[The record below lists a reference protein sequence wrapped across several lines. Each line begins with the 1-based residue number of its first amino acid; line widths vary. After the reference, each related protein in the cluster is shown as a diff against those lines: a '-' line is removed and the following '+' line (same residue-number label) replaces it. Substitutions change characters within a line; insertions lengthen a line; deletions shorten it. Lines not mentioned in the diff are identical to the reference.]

1 MSNNKEHT
9 NLLFKKPISLRLA
22 AALGMAVPSSVLL
35 LIFASGIPLTIW
47 YLNDTSN
54 TILLIVL
61 IVVFSLLTIIFG
73 LTLYFGIKVNIE
85 VFYRGIYQVT
95 KENYK
100 NLTDSSKEL
109 ENYGS
114 SFVVINEVDELN
126 KAVEDLRVQLAD
138 TEFLNFSDGYKNIP
152 LTYIDEEKHIV
163 TFKSFKDNL
172 IPIINSAQSFRN
184 AIIEIY
190 YQMDHDTLTRE
201 EINRVFNYAMGL
213 FKEYDNVL
221 YFANTDDNKGIFVY
235 LPNFDTLSCI
245 HEQLFTLMKTLSI
258 SKKTFDGLVTIPA
271 RFSLVAYPYSDVNEI
286 FSDLRYAKRQGKV
299 INFYIPERLS
309 DVSNHRIL
317 QSSMSLN
324 MMTKILKTLHDLP
337 LSVSEHEANLA
348 KIDTTFKLLAKHL
361 NVDCAGIVGIS
372 NTHRGYDSLVHV
384 ENGNNDY
391 FDRGKIVDYEILKV
405 FNEVRDEDNSYYFS
419 HRRHIHPSLAK
430 ILDKINITSGFY
442 NMILDRGKMMGM
454 CYFFNENGR
463 EFHINSYIR
472 EALYVVTARLGEY
485 IVNIQREMTFSETF
499 LEINSTLQAS
509 NTALYRV
516 NPETYELTSFSQHLP
531 TLFPNVKWGEKCH
544 KVLYSLDEPCK
555 NCPIATEKKMVSE
568 TESGS
573 RIETSLSV
581 NVKNTYLRRMFVRLL
596 ETNEAVEDRFDRD
609 LLINSYL
616 SLVISMGN
624 NYRINAHGY
633 LLLLNMDNLEDMV
646 VRHGSEGALF
656 LERGFLQRLKEK
668 GIRRENIF
676 HFSNYTVAILLPEV
690 GQANVVNIIESIY
703 EASKEDYIYNESH
716 NTFNVTYL
724 PIPYP
729 MGYSTAEEFIK
740 FAWKFKDSNNYAPN
754 KDFIY
759 FADSDYSR
767 SASRKRFMLSVIDDQ
782 FGNKTFS
789 VLLQPMVRAGS
800 KAIFGAELLLRIAD
814 DYRKIVFN
822 ADELV
827 KVAAENGKISLIS
840 NALIEYIGNLYQQFG
855 LTAFKVYG
863 FHRLTINTDFSYFSD
878 PNFFETIYSL
888 INTYHF
894 PKEFLGFEITE
905 KEVFSHLDEF
915 KKLSRSLH
923 QRIALICDQYSGQ
936 FLSVDVLKEL
946 NFDEIKIGRYLVNGI
961 DIDKNKYQTIKDLV
975 SVALERNVKVAL
987 VGVENSDQ
995 YALLR
1000 DISKDIALQGYH
1012 FYKPLDKNSF
1022 IEALRQ
1028 NK

>member
-1 MSNNKEHT
+1 MSNKQEHN
-9 NLLFKKPISLRLA
+9 NLLFKKPISLKVA
-22 AALGMAVPSSVLL
+22 AVLGVAIPFVVLIT
-35 LIFASGIPLTIW
+35 IFAVGVPLTFF
-47 YLNDTSN
+47 YLKEPN
-54 TILLIVL
+54 TILLVVL
-61 IVVFSLLTIIFG
+61 ISVISVLFVLFG
-73 LTLYFGIKVNIE
+73 LTVYFGVKIALE
-85 VFYRGIYQVT
+85 VFYRGIYSVT

-100 NLTDSSKEL
+100 NLTNSSKSL
-109 ENYGS
+109 EKYTSN
-114 SFVVINEVDELN
+114 FVSINEVDELN
-126 KAVEDLRVQLAD
+126 KAIDELKVQLHD
-138 TEFLNFSDGYKNIP
+138 TEFLNFSNGYKNIP
-152 LTYIDEEKHIV
+152 LDFLDKERNIV
-163 TFKSFKDNL
+163 SLESFKENL
-172 IPIINSAQSFRN
+172 VPIINSAQAFRN
-184 AIIEIY
+184 AVIEIY
-190 YQMDHDTLTRE
+190 YQMDHDTLTKE
-201 EINRVFNYAMGL
+201 ETNRVISYAISL
-213 FKEYDNVL
+213 FKEYENVL
-221 YFANTDDNKGIFVY
+221 YIINDDEKKGIYVY
-235 LPNFDTLSCI
+235 LPNFDTLSCL

-258 SKKTFDGLVTIPA
+258 SKKTYDGLVTIPA

-299 INFYIPERLS
+299 INFYIPNRLS
-309 DVSNHRIL
+309 DTANSKIL

-324 MMTKILKTLHDLP
+324 VMTKILKCLHDLP
-337 LSVSEHEANLA
+337 LSVADHESNLE
-348 KIDTTFKLLAKHL
+348 KIETTFKLLAKHL
-361 NVDCAGIVGIS
+361 NIDCAGIVSIS
-372 NTHRGYDSLVHV
+372 NRHRGYDSIIHV
-384 ENGNNDY
+384 ENGNNTY
-391 FDRGKIVDYEILKV
+391 FDRGKIVEYEILKV
-405 FNEVRDEDNSYYFS
+405 FSEVREEDGSYYFS
-419 HRRHIHPSLAK
+419 TRKHTNPSLAR

-442 NMILDRGKMMGM
+442 NMILDRGKLMGM

-463 EFHINSYIR
+463 ELRINSYIR
-472 EALYVVTARLGEY
+472 EALYVVTSRLGEY
-485 IVNIQREMTFSETF
+485 ILNIQREMTFSETF

-516 NPETYELTSFSQHLP
+516 NPESYELTSFSQHMP
-531 TLFPNVKWGEKCH
+531 TLFPNIKWGEKCY
-544 KVLYSLDEPCK
+544 KVLYGLDAPCK
-555 NCPIATEKKMVSE
+555 DCPILTEKKKVSE
-568 TESGS
+568 IESGS

-581 NVKNTYLRRMFVRLL
+581 NVKNTYLRRMFIRLL
-596 ETNEAVEDRFDRD
+596 ENNEAVEDRFDRD

-624 NYRINAHGY
+624 YYKVNSHGY
-633 LLLLNMDNLEDMV
+633 LLLLNIDNLEELITKY
-646 VRHGSEGALF
+646 GSEGALF

-668 GIRRENIF
+668 GIRRDNIF

-703 EASKEDYIYNESH
+703 EASKEDYIYNETH
-716 NTFNVTYL
+716 NSFNITYL

-740 FAWKFKDSNNYAPN
+740 FAWKFKDSGNYASN

-789 VLLQPMVRAGS
+789 VLLQPMVKAGT

-905 KEVFSHLDEF
+905 KEVFDHLDEF
-915 KKLSRSLH
+915 KKLSKSLH
-923 QRIALICDQYSGQ
+923 QRIALICDQYSGS

-946 NFDEIKIGRYLVNGI
+946 GFSEIKIGRYLVNGI
-961 DIDKNKYQTIKDLV
+961 DTDKNKYQTIKDLAD
-975 SVALERNVKVAL
+975 VALSRGVKVAL

-1012 FYKPLDKNSF
+1012 FYKPLDKSTF